1 MSHMSRW
8 IHIPYTHTSSN
19 TRLLTEAAAA
29 AAGSEPAFH
38 VLRILA
44 SRRRLRRRRRVQLR
58 GHLLK
63 ISAEAGEE
71 GRQAKYDDGGE
82 RTQSTY
88 VDGRGE

>member
-8 IHIPYTHTSSN
+8 IHIPCTHTSSN

-44 SRRRLRRRRRVQLR
+44 SRRLRRRRRVQLR